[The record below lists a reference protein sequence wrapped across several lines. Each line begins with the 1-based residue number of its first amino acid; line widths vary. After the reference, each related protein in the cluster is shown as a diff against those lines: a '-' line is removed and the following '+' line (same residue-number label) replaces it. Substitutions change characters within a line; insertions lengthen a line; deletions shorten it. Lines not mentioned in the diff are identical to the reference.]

1 MIFPPTHFVSF
12 LDDPE
17 KKELLRELRK
27 AYGME
32 DKVRFFF
39 LLTSIPDIV
48 C

>member
-1 MIFPPTHFVSF
+1 MIFPHSHFVSF

-32 DKVRFFF
+32 DKVRI
-39 LLTSIPDIV
+39 LPVDIDS
-48 C
+48 

>member
-1 MIFPPTHFVSF
+1 MIFPHTYFVSF

-32 DKVRFFF
+32 DKVRFLPF
-39 LLTSIPDIV
+39 LNLFVDTD